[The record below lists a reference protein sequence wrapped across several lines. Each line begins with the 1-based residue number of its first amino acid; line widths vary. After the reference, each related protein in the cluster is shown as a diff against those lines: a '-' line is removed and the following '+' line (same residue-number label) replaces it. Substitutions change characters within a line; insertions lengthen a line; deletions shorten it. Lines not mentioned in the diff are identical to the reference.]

1 MGIFKLLFAVYI
13 IRTFVTFISKNLD
26 KETLSFPGKTNLYL
40 NMDAFN
46 KKSTNSS
53 QTSLPNNFQDINP
66 TEDSAL
72 LRDPDFISSLTWL
85 CPHFTE
91 ITVNTVCKAL
101 GYMWPPKFKRRT
113 KRVLFFSDKKQFCV
127 CFLGGTT
134 EAILSGDNVGDI
146 NLFSSKLLFRKSYL
160 VPCGTPWAV
169 LCLMAM
175 SHSALSLW
183 VGDVLVQ
190 LLKVVM
196 LFTVKSLLSPDQLFL
211 KWQLWS

>member
-46 KKSTNSS
+46 KTFFNKKSTSSS
-53 QTSLPNNFQDINP
+53 QTSLPNNFQDMNP

-72 LRDPDFISSLTWL
+72 LHDPDFISLLTWL

-91 ITVNTVCKAL
+91 ITINTVCKAL
-101 GYMWPPKFKRRT
+101 GYVWPPKFKQRT

-134 EAILSGDNVGDI
+134 EAIPSGDNVGGI
-146 NLFSSKLLFRKSYL
+146 NLFSSKLLFRKFY
-160 VPCGTPWAV
+160 
-169 LCLMAM
+169 
-175 SHSALSLW
+175 
-183 VGDVLVQ
+183 
-190 LLKVVM
+190 
-196 LFTVKSLLSPDQLFL
+196 
-211 KWQLWS
+211 